1 MTSIL
6 SEVRVIDKD
15 VSLEE
20 VTEGRAPDWGVALG
34 VLVGLLWVALGLAV
48 ASLKKAAMVGVG

>member
-6 SEVRVIDKD
+6 SGVRVIGKG
-15 VSLEE
+15 VSLEG
-20 VTEGRAPDWGVALG
+20 VAEGRAPDWGVAIG
-34 VLVGLLWVALGLAV
+34 VLVELLWVAIGLAV